1 MSGSG
6 FVVREGHFHITDKNR
21 YVVTGWFD
29 DGAEQIFT
37 ARLGTEPLNVFV
49 RCFQDSLVRQK
60 YAKYD
65 KNIDKE
71 YVIIVEL
78 PEKLDGHRWLTL
90 CLADGRKVFRRR
102 ESQLRKIQGRLN
114 FRITNS
120 QITGASCILNG
131 WAASEKPIKINV
143 FDQTNEPVKCEIS
156 HFPKPDVELEY
167 REVSQLSESG
177 FSVTVPMSGRKKFT
191 LQITDGEMSARFK
204 FSAVDKHRIMLYLKK
219 AHYFLRRN
227 GLKNACKRAVNE
239 IYELIGDT
247 GNYMKWREKNA
258 PTQAQLTRQ
267 RQDTSLESAFYI
279 VTPYQDSRHFTQAA
293 LSINNQT
300 YAKWK
305 WVVVC
310 MEKEKSRLK
319 ERLDFSI
326 PKDQLILVQAD
337 ESSGYQNQVVSGI
350 QAAMADIQPVMEGVR
365 AAERNMKSAAEDI
378 KNHDAVYE
386 KSWILLLD
394 ASDMLEPD
402 ALYNCAAA
410 IQKNVAARMC
420 YTDEDVVSEDGTIY
434 KEPAF
439 KPDFN
444 LDMLRAWN
452 YLGAMVSFR
461 ADIVKKI
468 SAWNPVFGTDAVYDY
483 YLRATEACIETGVS
497 AFESIIHVPHV
508 SYHVREGN
516 RRAHFDSGS
525 GINAEKILNEHFKR
539 QNIPAKAIQS
549 QVPGILRTVYQWNE
563 TPMVSINIPNK
574 DHIDDLDTCV
584 QSVLKNCKY
593 PNYEIVIIENNSVL
607 TDTFDYYK
615 KIQRQDDRVRVI
627 YWKDTYN
634 FAKITNFGAEHS
646 SGEYLLLLNNDTEV
660 ISPDFMEEM
669 LGFCMR
675 KDVGVCGARLLY
687 FDDTVQHAGVIIG
700 LGGICGEGFQKFPK
714 ESGGYQNRILCPQD
728 MSAVTGACLMTKKSV
743 FMEVGGMDG
752 ELQIAYNDIDYCL
765 KVRQTGRLVVYNPFA
780 LLHHYE
786 YKSRGAEDTA
796 KKLARYNHEV
806 DIFTTRWAAMISEG
820 DPYYNPNLTRRYQD
834 FSLRRI
840 EFWK

>member
-1 MSGSG
+1 MGGSG
-6 FVVREGHFHITDKNR
+6 FVVREGHFHITDKNS
-21 YVVTGWFD
+21 YVVTGWFE
-29 DGAEQIFT
+29 DGAENRTKAVNTAATQEQRFT
-37 ARLGTEPLNVFV
+37 ARLGTEQLNVQV
-49 RCFQDSLVRQK
+49 QCFQDSLVRQK

-65 KNIDKE
+65 KNIEKE
-71 YVIIVEL
+71 YVIIVRL

-90 CLADGRKVFRRR
+90 SLADGTKVFRRR
-102 ESQLRKIQGRLN
+102 EAQLRKMQGRLN

-120 QITGASCILNG
+120 QITGASCVLNG

-143 FDQTNEPVKCEIS
+143 FDQTNEPVRCEIS
-156 HFPKPDVELEY
+156 HFPKPDVALEY
-167 REVSQLSESG
+167 REVSQLSDSG
-177 FSVTVPMSGRKKFT
+177 FSVTVPVSGRKKFT
-191 LQITDGEMSARFK
+191 IQITDGELSVRFK

-247 GNYMKWREKNA
+247 GNYTKWRKKNA
-258 PTQAQLTRQ
+258 PTQAQLARQ
-267 RQDTSLESAFYI
+267 RQDTSPESVFYI
-279 VTPYQDSRHFTQAA
+279 VTPDQDSRHFAQAA
-293 LSINNQT
+293 LSIKNQT

-310 MEKEKSRLK
+310 MDKEKSRLK
-319 ERLDFSI
+319 DQLDSSI
-326 PKDQLILVQAD
+326 PKDQLILVQVD
-337 ESSGYQNQVVSGI
+337 ESAGYQDQVIYGF
-350 QAAMADIQPVMEGVR
+350 QAAMTDIQSIHQD
-365 AAERNMKSAAEDI
+365 AAYK
-378 KNHDAVYE
+378 
-386 KSWILLLD
+386 KSWIMLLD
-394 ASDMLEPD
+394 ASDTLEPD
-402 ALYNCAAA
+402 ALYGCAAE
-410 IQKNVAARMC
+410 IQKNKAARMC

-452 YLGAMVSFR
+452 YLEHMVLFR
-461 ADIVKKI
+461 ADVVKKI
-468 SAWNPVFGTDAVYDY
+468 SAWNPAFGADAAYDY
-483 YLRATEACIETGVS
+483 YLRAAEVCMDTGLS
-497 AFESIIHVPHV
+497 EFESIVHVPHV
-508 SYHVREGN
+508 SYHAREGN
-516 RRAHFDSGS
+516 KNADPGF
-525 GINAEKILNEHFKR
+525 GIHAEKILNAHLER
-539 QNIPAKAIQS
+539 QNIPAHAVQS
-549 QVPGILRTVYQWNE
+549 QVPGILRTVYEWNE

-607 TDTFDYYK
+607 ANTFDYYK
-615 KIQRQDDRVRVI
+615 KIQAQDDRVRVI

-634 FAKITNFGAEHS
+634 FAKITNYGAEHS

-660 ISPDFMEEM
+660 ISPEFMEEM
-669 LGFCMR
+669 LGYCMR

-687 FDDTVQHAGVIIG
+687 FDDTVQHAGVIVG

-728 MSAVTGACLMTKKSV
+728 ISAVTGACLMTKKSV

-806 DIFTTRWAAMISEG
+806 DIFTTRWADMISKG

-840 EFWK
+840 ELWK

>member
-1 MSGSG
+1 MGGSG
-6 FVVREGHFHITDKNR
+6 FVVREGHFHITDKNS
-21 YVVTGWFD
+21 YVVTGWFE
-29 DGAEQIFT
+29 DGAANRTNAVNAAAAEEQRFT
-37 ARLGTEPLNVFV
+37 AWLGTEQLDVQV
-49 RCFQDSLVRQK
+49 QCFQDSLVRQK

-65 KNIDKE
+65 KNIEKE

-90 CLADGRKVFRRR
+90 CLADGTRVFRRR
-102 ESQLRKIQGRLN
+102 EAQLRKMQGKLN

-120 QITGASCILNG
+120 QITGASCVLNG

-143 FDQTNEPVKCEIS
+143 FDQINEPVRCEIS
-156 HFPKPDVELEY
+156 HFPKPDVALEY
-167 REVSQLSESG
+167 REVSQLSDSG
-177 FSVTVPMSGRKKFT
+177 FSVTVPVSGRKKFA
-191 LQITDGEMSARFK
+191 LQITDGELSVRFK

-227 GLKNACKRAVNE
+227 GFKNACKRAVNE

-247 GNYMKWREKNA
+247 GNYTKWRKKNA
-258 PTQAQLTRQ
+258 PAQAQLARQ
-267 RQDTSLESAFYI
+267 RQDTSLEFVFYI
-279 VTPYQDSRHFTQAA
+279 VTPEPDSNHFAQAA
-293 LSINNQT
+293 LSIKNQT

-305 WVVVC
+305 WIVVC
-310 MEKEKSRLK
+310 MDKEKSRLK
-319 ERLDFSI
+319 EKLDPFI
-326 PKDQLILVQAD
+326 PKGQLILVQVDKSA
-337 ESSGYQNQVVSGI
+337 GCQNQVFYGF
-350 QAAMADIQPVMEGVR
+350 QAAMMDIQSVHQD
-365 AAERNMKSAAEDI
+365 AAYK
-378 KNHDAVYE
+378 
-386 KSWILLLD
+386 KSWIMLLG
-394 ASDMLEPD
+394 ASDMLEAD
-402 ALYNCAAA
+402 ALYGCAAA
-410 IQKNVAARMC
+410 IQKNAAAKMC
-420 YTDEDVVSEDGTIY
+420 YTDEDVVSEDGSIY
-434 KEPAF
+434 KEPVF

-452 YLGAMVSFR
+452 YLEHMVLFR
-461 ADIVKKI
+461 ADVVEKI
-468 SAWNPVFGTDAVYDY
+468 SAWNPAFGADAAYDY
-483 YLRATEACIETGVS
+483 YLRAAEVCMETGVS
-497 AFESIIHVPHV
+497 VFESIVHVPHV
-508 SYHVREGN
+508 SYHAREGN
-516 RRAHFDSGS
+516 RKAHSDSAFGVH
-525 GINAEKILNEHFKR
+525 AEEILNAHLKR
-539 QNIPAKAIQS
+539 QNIPAQAVQS

-607 TDTFDYYK
+607 ADTFDYYK
-615 KIQRQDDRVRVI
+615 IIQAQDGRVRVI

-634 FAKITNFGAEHS
+634 FAKITNYGAEHS

-669 LGFCMR
+669 LGYCMR

-687 FDDTVQHAGVIIG
+687 FDDTVQHAGVIVG

-806 DIFTTRWAAMISEG
+806 DIFTTRWADMISKG

-840 EFWK
+840 ELWK